1 MYGGEKSEIRFVQPS
16 PEDHKPPNQH
26 SQRVLTMGFVPLDC
40 LQPMRLEVSFG
51 EAADFAFAPIRKL
64 PRRLGQGDP

>member
-1 MYGGEKSEIRFVQPS
+1 MHGGEKSEIRFAQALPG
-16 PEDHKPPNQH
+16 DHTPLTKH
-26 SQRVLTMGFVPLDC
+26 SQRVLTMEFVPLDC
-40 LQPMRLEVSFG
+40 LQPMRREVSFG